1 MCSLGLLG
9 IYVAIKYGLANEY
22 TFRSLFPTLSTEGIG
37 FISVIIFNFIGFEVI
52 STFANDL
59 KDPKKEIPRAVIYGG
74 ILIAIFYLLPVF
86 GISVAIPTEEIST
99 STGIIDSFSLLLGR
113 LGLSEGVINSVLIAV
128 MVMFIYTLIANIFA
142 WNFGVN
148 SIARYA
154 AEDGSLPKPF
164 KKVNKAGVPY
174 MAAIINAIVALAIN
188 VIALFLPEDALDLF
202 WTFFSFS
209 LVTLL
214 ISFLP
219 LFPAFAKLR
228 KIDPLKEPDPKI
240 YTISGGKFKLWTYTW
255 IPFILLI
262 LGIFFTLFPEF
273 NMAMFE
279 YQWPL
284 LAGVVLAIIIGEL
297 LAAKVKK

>member
-1 MCSLGLLG
+1 
-9 IYVAIKYGLANEY
+9 
-22 TFRSLFPTLSTEGIG
+22 
-37 FISVIIFNFIGFEVI
+37 
-52 STFANDL
+52 
-59 KDPKKEIPRAVIYGG
+59 
-74 ILIAIFYLLPVF
+74 
-86 GISVAIPTEEIST
+86 
-99 STGIIDSFSLLLGR
+99 
-113 LGLSEGVINSVLIAV
+113 
-128 MVMFIYTLIANIFA
+128 
-142 WNFGVN
+142 
-148 SIARYA
+148 
-154 AEDGSLPKPF
+154 
-164 KKVNKAGVPY
+164 

-228 KIDPLKEPDPKI
+228 KIDSLKTDPKI

-297 LAAKVKK
+297 LAAKSKNKRRCHEKIKFYTKKDGFRMPAEFEKHRGTYIIWPERPDNWRNSGKPAQRYLQKLPL